1 MAVVAKA
8 EITISHLI
16 DISSVTRYYRLQS
29 STSAAPAK
37 PTTNPPPSTWTKTEP
52 SYTSGSTNTLYFVDC
67 TEFTNGTFKYS
78 EVSKSSSYEAAKEAY
93 NRVVAVEGR
102 VTNAETNI
110 NQNKQEINLR
120 ATKTEVDYGR
130 NGNLLKNG
138 YGEYLDNT
146 NHQGG
151 TFTRGDCPDGSYGY
165 FNGGSFTDYIL
176 FNKNFI
182 YDLEFSRRLHSGKS
196 GAAYFSIVPYDV
208 DGNIINMYNILDS
221 NKNLFYLS
229 QDLNNGDTVAH
240 FTDLTA
246 WATTGTYNKNFLI
259 FGYTDKTGYTY
270 PDGTYSQKYYSYVY
284 TDGSSVDKTNNT
296 ITLSSAWNK
305 GTVKSGTCI
314 GQSNMGSQYCYYGKV
329 GSITN
334 TKWETSK
341 GTIQA
346 GNTDNASE
354 RRLLYA
360 NRIKVNLFN
369 TVADYA
375 GIYIGIHTTDNDVR
389 KRLNEEINSL
399 RTDVSNQKDS
409 LKDYVRASDYE
420 AYKKTVVTESELS
433 QTSDAIKLEFQT
445 EITNTYND
453 LNKSITELSKY
464 FRFSNDGLEIGTSE
478 NSLKL
483 VLDNDII
490 RFMKNDESFGWWDGN
505 NFHTGNIMVDVTE
518 QAQFGNFAFVP
529 NDDGSLMF
537 LKVDNVVGQ
546 NLFNINTCT
555 FSNTDRH
562 PIGRTGAYMKDAKVQ
577 KDASGKPIIY
587 GSSITSSVYFS
598 LDATKTYRITY
609 ISTNASII
617 GYDDISSTSRVEK
630 IKCTDDGRQTITV
643 SGAKDFYFIPTKNG
657 DCTFKDVQIVE
668 VN

>member
-1 MAVVAKA
+1 MAVKAKA

-16 DISSVTRYYRLQS
+16 DISSVTRYYLLQS

-37 PTTNPPPSTWTKTEP
+37 PTTNPPPSAWSKTEP

-67 TEFTNGTFKYS
+67 TEFTNDTFKYS

-182 YDLEFSRRLHSGKS
+182 YDLEYSRRLHSGKS

-208 DGNIINMYNILDS
+208 DGNIINMHNVLDS

-270 PDGTYSQKYYSYVY
+270 PDGTYSQNYYSYVY

-314 GQSNMGSQYCYYGKV
+314 GQSNMGSQYCYYGKT

-334 TKWETSK
+334 TEWETNK

-360 NRIKVNLFN
+360 NRIKVNLYN

-389 KRLNEEINSL
+389 KQLNEDINSL

-420 AYKKTVVTESELS
+420 AYKKTVVTESKLS
-433 QTSDAIKLEFQT
+433 QTFDAIKLEFQT
-445 EITNTYND
+445 EITSTYND
-453 LNKSITELSKY
+453 LNKSITELLKY

-490 RFMKNDESFGWWDGN
+490 RFVKNGQSFGWWDGID
-505 NFHTGNIMVDVTE
+505 FHTGNIMVDVTE

-537 LKVDNVVGQ
+537 LKVDNVVGS
-546 NLFNINTCT
+546 NLFNLNKCE
-555 FSNTDRH
+555 FESNIISYK
-562 PIGRTGAYMKDAKVQ
+562 PIGITGASVH
-577 KDASGKPIIY
+577 
-587 GSSITSSVYFS
+587 ITQSALSSVHFT
-598 LDATKTYRITY
+598 LDATKTYRISY
-609 ISTNASII
+609 ISKNALIN
-617 GYDDISSTSRVEK
+617 GYDSSSTPWVKKFEQRG
-630 IKCTDDGRQTITV
+630 DGFQTITV
-643 SGAKDFYFIPTKNG
+643 TGAAEYYFSAL
-657 DCTFKDVQIVE
+657 DVADYTFKDVKIVE